1 MNRMLTFSL
10 IVVVLA
16 MLVVPLVC
24 GCNTVYVRGDAATA
38 LETSAIHAQVA
49 ADRAQFSSQPPA
61 PWVQEYLAENAKQ
74 WRAFV
79 TSARRYQ
86 WQAPTTQPD
95 GHAGGQGGAQ

>member
-1 MNRMLTFSL
+1 MNRTLLCSL

-16 MLVVPLVC
+16 LLIVPALC

-49 ADRAQFSSQPPA
+49 ADRAQYSSPPPPA
-61 PWVQEYLAENAKQ
+61 WVSEYLAENAKQ

-86 WQAPTTQPD
+86 WQAPTTQPE
-95 GHAGGQGGAQ
+95 